1 MGMDGGPLWR
11 VRTLKGLELGACEGA
26 PMLSID
32 LEELPEVWDVIRA
45 PICSLVHILLACVL
59 IEHLQRVWSL
69 LS

>member
-1 MGMDGGPLWR
+1 
-11 VRTLKGLELGACEGA
+11 
-26 PMLSID
+26 MLSID